1 MRTVPPPQAV
11 IGPDGVLSPEL
22 KTLLQETAQRLKGS
36 ERRMFMAKTARLF
49 GPRGH
54 RRATRE
60 LGWNRITLRKGE
72 YELQHG
78 PIQDQFHAR
87 GRKAVETQ
95 LPQLDQ
101 DIQRIVQPDSQTDP
115 TFCSLRRYRRVT
127 APNVRRQLI
136 EEYGYT
142 DDELPSVRTI
152 LTKLNQLDY
161 HPRKVVKSKPKKKDS
176 PNRCY
181 FPATPSSESPGG

>member
-1 MRTVPPPQAV
+1 MPPEALPEGT
-11 IGPDGVLSPEL
+11 IGQDGVLSPDL

-54 RRATRE
+54 RRAARE

-72 YELQHG
+72 RELQHG
-78 PIQDQFHAR
+78 PVEDQFYAR
-87 GRKAVETQ
+87 GRKTVETQ
-95 LPQLDQ
+95 LAQLDQ
-101 DIQRIVQPDSQTDP
+101 DIQRIVQPESQTDP
-115 TFCSLRRYRRVT
+115 TFCSLRRYRRMT
-127 APNVRRQLI
+127 APSVRRQLI

-142 DDELPSVRTI
+142 DEALPSVRTI

-161 HPRKVVKSKPKKKDS
+161 RPRKVVKSKPKKKDS
-176 PNRCY
+176 PNRCHL
-181 FPATPSSESPGG
+181 PATPSPESPGG